1 MGCARRLCLRAPQ
14 TSGAAHPRGLA
25 SRHSPRAAF
34 AASALRAAGSGFSG
48 RASEE
53 DGRPGHEPGGAQ
65 HQRQARPGPHRAPH
79 RDQRIDAERGHH
91 RGQRLRPVQFPE
103 APDDQGDPHD
113 QRRARHPAPG
123 HVRPG
128 RGGAHLR
135 RLAAA
140 VNEAAGGKQH
150 HREEID
156 GHGAHLRQRR
166 VRRKTRRPVARPP
179 VNTSPA
185 PPAVLQVLPSLVS
198 GGVER
203 GTLEIAEALVAAG
216 FRAFVASAGGQMVAP
231 LEALGARHVTLPL
244 DTKSPAGIWRNA
256 GALAELV
263 RAEGIGILHA
273 RSRAPAWS
281 ALIAARRT
289 GARFVTTYHGTY
301 NEGFPGKRLYN
312 SVMARGDRVIA
323 ISEFI
328 AGIVRDRHHVPA
340 DRLRVILRGI
350 DERLFDPSRVAADRV
365 AALRAA
371 WAVPQDR
378 PVVMLPGRITRWKGQ
393 GVLVEAMA
401 RLPGD
406 AVALLVGDFGAKAA
420 FREEL
425 EARIAALDL
434 RDRVRLVGHGA
445 DMPAALLLA
454 DVMVHASTDAE
465 AFGRTVIEAQAM
477 ERVVVASDLGGPRE
491 TVEDG
496 VTGFRVPPGDP
507 AALAAALTRVL
518 AMPADERAAMG
529 ARARAAVL
537 ARCTTAR
544 MAAAT
549 LAVYRE
555 LL

>member
-1 MGCARRLCLRAPQ
+1 M
-14 TSGAAHPRGLA
+14 
-25 SRHSPRAAF
+25 
-34 AASALRAAGSGFSG
+34 
-48 RASEE
+48 
-53 DGRPGHEPGGAQ
+53 
-65 HQRQARPGPHRAPH
+65 
-79 RDQRIDAERGHH
+79 
-91 RGQRLRPVQFPE
+91 
-103 APDDQGDPHD
+103 
-113 QRRARHPAPG
+113 
-123 HVRPG
+123 
-128 RGGAHLR
+128 
-135 RLAAA
+135 
-140 VNEAAGGKQH
+140 
-150 HREEID
+150 
-156 GHGAHLRQRR
+156 
-166 VRRKTRRPVARPP
+166 
-179 VNTSPA
+179 TSPA
-185 PPAVLQVLPSLVS
+185 TPPAVLQVLPSLVS

-328 AGIVRDRHHVPA
+328 AGIVRDRHGVPP

-350 DERLFDPSRVAADRV
+350 DERLFDPARVSADRV
-365 AALRAA
+365 DALRAA

-378 PVVMLPGRITRWKGQ
+378 PVIMLPGRITRWKGQ

-406 AVALLVGDFGAKAA
+406 SVALLVGDSGAKAA
-420 FREEL
+420 FRQEL
-425 EARIAALDL
+425 EARIAALGL

-496 VTGFRVPPGDP
+496 LTGFRVPPGDP
-507 AALAAALTRVL
+507 AALAAALARVL
-518 AMPADERAAMG
+518 AMPSEDRAAMG

-537 ARCTTAR
+537 GRCTTAR